1 MTTHKCGKGLRLAK
15 QQFCTCNHAL
25 LNISLQPLHDCDVK
39 ISTFTV
45 YEEPEHEKTGE
56 RTSERT
62 NSSRI
67 QLQKNS
73 PTFDKLNEME

>member
-1 MTTHKCGKGLRLAK
+1 MTTQKCGQGLRLAK
-15 QQFCTCNHAL
+15 QQFCKYKHAL
-25 LNISLQPLHDCDVK
+25 LNISLQPLHHYDVK

-45 YEEPEHEKTGE
+45 YEEPEQEKTN
-56 RTSERT
+56 ERT

>member
-1 MTTHKCGKGLRLAK
+1 MTTQKCGQGLRLAK
-15 QQFCTCNHAL
+15 QQFYKYNHAL
-25 LNISLQPLHDCDVK
+25 LNISLQPLHHYDVK

-45 YEEPEHEKTGE
+45 YEEPEQEKTN
-56 RTSERT
+56 ERT

-73 PTFDKLNEME
+73 PTFAKLNEME